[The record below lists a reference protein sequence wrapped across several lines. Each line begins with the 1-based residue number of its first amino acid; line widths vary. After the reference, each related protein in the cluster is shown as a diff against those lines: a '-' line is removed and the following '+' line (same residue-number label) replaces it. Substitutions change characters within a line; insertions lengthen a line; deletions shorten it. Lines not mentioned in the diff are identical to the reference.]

1 MLDKLTRLFLPLL
14 MATAA
19 CNVFAESLEH
29 GKASVN
35 VSDHTITLQN
45 DNKTLLRI
53 ESLQFNY
60 EPITAWQ
67 VEKQSDTLSIT
78 AQLPA
83 SVDYYRPPYDT
94 RTRDITITI
103 SKIEGGFR
111 FFANPEWGR
120 QVTLVTDYLGD
131 HFFGLSSPLQPDN
144 RLTPDLTGTIID
156 VDIRSEDAAMQE
168 NYASA
173 FSAFYMS
180 TLGYGAFF
188 DTFARGEYQFN
199 INGKNRLHHDTGTLD
214 WTVFIG
220 DNGANIHRAYFN
232 TIGTPK
238 KLPAWSLGPVGWR
251 DQNNG
256 GAEEILKDVEKL
268 SAMQIPFTSWFVDR
282 PYSDGAHAW
291 SQMNFSPLF
300 AQPKQWIHR
309 LRTDFNLEFMTWVST
324 ATFGDTRFNK
334 HLLGKFSYLDLSHE
348 PTVVD
353 YQTELKTKQYSVG
366 VKGHKI
372 DRGDEALPL
381 DEAWHDA
388 TPTAERRN
396 KYAWFMAKIHDD
408 ALRAAW
414 GDDQVTFARTA
425 IHRTQPYLS
434 AIWGGDPRTTWNG
447 LQGNMANAMRAAF
460 MGFPIW
466 GTDVGGYQGDGYIPE
481 DLYIRWMQ
489 AGSMTGLFEIKL
501 DGAGGSG
508 RDRMPWQYN
517 EKFQQQFRAICDDRM
532 ELLPYL
538 YSLANT
544 SGENGTLMQ
553 PMAYRH
559 LKDKHTYDLWDQYYV
574 GDAILVA
581 PVLTNALQRKVY
593 LPKGQWRDY
602 DNPTKEYQG
611 GKFIHVDAPLSKLP
625 RFIKENSLFVTGKIF
640 QGNDTLWRAKEALTL
655 HAFPGEK
662 NSETQF
668 QYADLND
675 AGTVKTIAMHYKNH
689 LLTINSP
696 KLADA
701 VIVKV
706 ILDKPPK
713 SVTLN
718 GDVIA
723 THYDASRQQLTLNIE
738 PRHEFAVSIKR

>member
-1 MLDKLTRLFLPLL
+1 MLDKLIRVFLPLL
-14 MATAA
+14 LAIAA
-19 CNVFAESLEH
+19 NNLFAETLEH
-29 GKASVN
+29 GNARVN
-35 VSDHTITLQN
+35 VSNRSITLQN
-45 DNKTLLRI
+45 NNKTLLRV

-60 EPITAWQ
+60 EPITAWH
-67 VEKQSDTLSIT
+67 VEKQADTLLIR
-78 AQLPA
+78 AHLPA
-83 SVDYYRPPYDT
+83 SVDFYRPSTDT
-94 RTRDITITI
+94 RGREVTITI
-103 SKIEGGFR
+103 SKVEGGFR
-111 FFANPEWGR
+111 FFSNPEWGR
-120 QVTLVTDYLGD
+120 QVTIVTDYLGD

-144 RLTPDLTGTIID
+144 RLSSDLTGTIID
-156 VDIRSEDAAMQE
+156 VDIRSEDAAMRE

-180 TLGYGAFF
+180 SLGYGAFF

-199 INGKNRLHHDTGTLD
+199 VNGKNRIHHDTGKLD

-220 DNGANIHRAYFN
+220 DNGADIHRAYF
-232 TIGTPK
+232 TAIGTPK
-238 KLPAWSLGPVGWR
+238 KLPAWALGPVGWR

-256 GAEEILKDVEKL
+256 GAAEILKDVERL
-268 SAMQIPFTSWFVDR
+268 SAMRMPFTSWFVDR

-291 SQMNFSPLF
+291 SQMNFSPAF
-300 AQPKQWIHR
+300 AQPEQWIKR
-309 LRTDFNLEFMTWVST
+309 LRTDFNLEFMTWVATS
-324 ATFGDTRFNK
+324 TFGDTRFDK
-334 HLLGKFSYLDLSHE
+334 HLAGKFSYLDLSHP
-348 PTVVD
+348 PTVAG
-353 YQTELKTKQYSVG
+353 YQAELKTKQYAVG

-381 DEAWHDA
+381 YEQWHDG
-388 TPTAERRN
+388 TPAAERHN
-396 KYAWFMAKIHDD
+396 KYAWLMAKTHDD
-408 ALRAAW
+408 ILREVW
-414 GDDQVTFARTA
+414 GDNQVTFARTA
-425 IHRTQPYLS
+425 IHRSQPYLS
-434 AIWGGDPRTTWNG
+434 AIWGGDPRTTWHG

-460 MGFPIW
+460 MGFPVW
-466 GTDVGGYQGDGYIPE
+466 GTDVGGYQGEGYIPE

-517 EKFQQQFRAICDDRM
+517 DNFQQQFRAICDDRM
-532 ELLPYL
+532 DLLPYL

-559 LKDKHTYDLWDQYYV
+559 LNDKNTYPLWDQYYV

-581 PVLTNALQRKVY
+581 PVLTDALQRTVY

-602 DNPTKEYQG
+602 DNPTKVYKG
-611 GKFIHVDAPLSKLP
+611 GKTIRVEAPLSKLP
-625 RFIKENSLFVTGKIF
+625 RFIKENSLFVTGKIY
-640 QGNDTLWRAKEALTL
+640 QGNDVLWRPKEPLTL
-655 HAFPGEK
+655 HASPGAG

-675 AGTVKTIAMHYKNH
+675 AGAVKTIAMQHKDR

-701 VIVKV
+701 VKMIVM
-706 ILDKPPK
+706 LDKAPK
-713 SVTLN
+713 SVMLN
-718 GDVIA
+718 DKIIAANYDVI
-723 THYDASRQQLTLNIE
+723 TQQLTLEIE
-738 PRHEFAVSIKR
+738 PQREIALSIKR